1 MRRTMPKSRV
11 VKVVIGEWHDYIALN
26 LHEVVFDPTPE
37 DCDRIF
43 RESAVELVVDKPT
56 GI

>member
-1 MRRTMPKSRV
+1 MK
-11 VKVVIGEWHDYIALN
+11 
-26 LHEVVFDPTPE
+26 VVFDPTPE

-56 GI
+56 NLVYLINGGNMRSIPD

>member
-1 MRRTMPKSRV
+1 MPKSRV

-37 DCDRIF
+37 DCDRIL